1 MMSPLLTVSQDF
13 LSIFPSRPARVGCSD
28 GVNGDRYSC
37 DYRIIHLDVPPQLP
51 HVRLVTDGMSRLDL
65 NSSPCTTALRGTFI
79 SARCIMHLQS
89 LKTRKTADNFGCSV
103 GCFVS

>member
-37 DYRIIHLDVPPQLP
+37 DYRIIYLDVPPQLP
-51 HVRLVTDGMSRLDL
+51 HVRMVTDGMSRLDL
-65 NSSPCTTALRGTFI
+65 NSAHVQLHLGALLSLRGASCTYN
-79 SARCIMHLQS
+79 H
-89 LKTRKTADNFGCSV
+89 
-103 GCFVS
+103 